1 MTTPV
6 PTVGV
11 TEAFELL
18 RSGAPFIDVREPDE
32 FAQVHAVGARL
43 VPLNTIPEHLDDL
56 AENRLED
63 SEQPPVYLICL
74 SGGRSHAAAAWLISQ
89 GVNAVNIAGG
99 TQAWIAAQLP
109 IGSGSVGPGAEV
121 SSTASDTSETE

>member
-6 PTVGV
+6 PTLGV

-18 RSGAPFIDVREPDE
+18 RSGAPFVDVREPDE
-32 FAQVHAVGARL
+32 FAQLHAVGARL
-43 VPLNTIPEHLDDL
+43 VPLNTIPERLHDW
-56 AENRLED
+56 AQNRLEE

-99 TQAWIAAQLP
+99 TQAWVAAQLP
-109 IGSGSVGPGAEV
+109 TESGVPDPGNEV
-121 SSTASDTSETE
+121 SRAAFDPSETE

>member
-6 PTVGV
+6 PTIGV

-18 RSGAPFIDVREPDE
+18 RSGAPFVDVREPDE

-43 VPLNTIPEHLDDL
+43 VPMNSIPEHLDDW
-56 AENRLED
+56 AENRLEA
-63 SEQPPVYLICL
+63 EQPPVYLICL

-99 TQAWIAAQLP
+99 TQAWVAAQLP
-109 IGSGSVGPGAEV
+109 TE
-121 SSTASDTSETE
+121 SSEIE